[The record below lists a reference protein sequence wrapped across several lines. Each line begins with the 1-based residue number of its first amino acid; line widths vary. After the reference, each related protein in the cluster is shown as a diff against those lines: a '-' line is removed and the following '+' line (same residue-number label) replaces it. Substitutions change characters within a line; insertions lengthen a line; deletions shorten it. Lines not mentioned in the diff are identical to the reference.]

1 MCHKLQMFDFV
12 FVLILKVEIPRQL
25 GRIPLLRKICPK
37 APEQLLNVTSIKINA
52 RLPSFSQK
60 SIIFYSYKRG
70 SGTENGSKAD
80 VSEENN
86 SDVGAKLNEAKE
98 RHILGY
104 LSTFICRLVQIRVV
118 VPPLVLSTDRTY
130 STQRYQSNC
139 MLSENQ
145 HTVWSQKSE
154 ADKRQ
159 PRPVKH
165 RI

>member
-25 GRIPLLRKICPK
+25 GRIPLLRKICP
-37 APEQLLNVTSIKINA
+37 EQLLNVTSIKINA
-52 RLPSFSQK
+52 PLPSFSQK

-86 SDVGAKLNEAKE
+86 SDVAAKLNEAKE

-104 LSTFICRLVQIRVV
+104 LSTFICSQCRFGWSC
-118 VPPLVLSTDRTY
+118 PLSYCPQT
-130 STQRYQSNC
+130 
-139 MLSENQ
+139 E
-145 HTVWSQKSE
+145 HTVHNVIRATVCYQRTNIQFGARSLKQTKDNR
-154 ADKRQ
+154 AL
-159 PRPVKH
+159 
-165 RI
+165 